1 MNAQTE
7 DSLMF
12 KTKRVLLCGAILAI
26 GMAAQTA
33 LARLNQTER
42 PALRMPLAS
51 IPLEL
56 GNWTGRD
63 EPVDADI
70 IERAQTTEYLNRTY
84 ESRTQA
90 GLSLRLWI
98 NYSRYG
104 NNLRHTPE
112 ICLPSGGWS
121 KIESQSTV
129 LSVALGQS
137 GAIPIT
143 RLSYGQGELV
153 EHVGFWY
160 YIFGEGKLE
169 NYVRRLPITSRSSHG
184 RTTRGSSITVEV
196 FYPGENDPEGE
207 GLRDFARELLVAL
220 EGILPLER
228 ADYHIP

>member
-1 MNAQTE
+1 MSQV
-7 DSLMF
+7 
-12 KTKRVLLCGAILAI
+12 KRAVLCGAILGI
-26 GMAAQTA
+26 GMAAQAA
-33 LARLNQTER
+33 LAALNRTER

-51 IPLEL
+51 IPLDL
-56 GNWTGRD
+56 GNWAGRD
-63 EPVDADI
+63 EPVDPDI

-90 GLSLRLWI
+90 GLSVRLWI

-112 ICLPSGGWS
+112 ICLPSGGWD
-121 KIESQSTV
+121 KIESQTRV
-129 LSVALGQS
+129 ILVPAGENR
-137 GAIPIT
+137 AIPVT
-143 RLSYGQGELV
+143 RLGYGRGELV

-184 RTTRGSSITVEV
+184 RTTRGTSMTVEV

-207 GLRDFARELLVAL
+207 GLRDFARELLKTL